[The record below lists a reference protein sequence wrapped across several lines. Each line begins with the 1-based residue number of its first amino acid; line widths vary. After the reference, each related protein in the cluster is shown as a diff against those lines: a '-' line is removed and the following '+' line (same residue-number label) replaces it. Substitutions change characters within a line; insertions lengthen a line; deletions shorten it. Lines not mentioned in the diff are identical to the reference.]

1 MKFRLS
7 YLTVL
12 IALSSNAQET
22 TEAQENNA
30 SDIER
35 IIVTGTNQKRY
46 IVDSTQS
53 LTGFPVDFLDLPR
66 VVNIIPEQVILDQK
80 ITDLSEALRNSP
92 GIVLGD
98 GFGGTNDDF
107 LIRGFRRNAV
117 YRNGFRRETNFK
129 TNLSNIEFTQVV
141 RGPASITYGQVEPGG
156 LVDVVTKKPL
166 VESRISGEARLG
178 SFDDRFLM
186 LDVSQPISDSVGVR
200 VVASTQDAESFRDF
214 TDISRDTISISSVI
228 DFTSSTS
235 LDLSYEYRDESRP
248 LDRGTITVPTENG
261 REIVNELLDI
271 PLSRRFGEAFEV
283 FESEF
288 NFAEATLSHTLN
300 EDWTLKISGA
310 VESSSANDLQARPLA
325 SAIFDAD
332 GPITEDGFIIFQD
345 PAEIATILG
354 AATTTAVFDDP
365 TDQVFLVKR
374 TDGSQEQDVDVFY
387 ANLLLTG
394 EVELGDTN
402 HRLALGA
409 DYRDGETTRFFVS
422 TDFTN
427 GVSESIG
434 GDGALFNISNP
445 IYGNLPDSL
454 SIDGL
459 TALNSI
465 EKNTG
470 LFVND
475 YIEITDKLNILA
487 GLRYDKFEVDGESEE
502 NIEETQLSPQVAVNY
517 NLTETTSVFISYAT
531 AFEPNTAVN
540 FITGENEAFE
550 PEDSVQYEL
559 GFKAEFFD
567 GNLQASAALY
577 DIQKNNVLSV
587 DVDGL
592 PILIEGQSSQGGEI
606 SISGQP
612 TEGMNVI
619 AGYAFVDAE
628 IGTGNNSS
636 NRPRNVAENTFNLW
650 TSYEVQG
657 GDFEGLGLRAGAFY
671 VGDRYGDDT
680 NTYKLDAYTVV
691 DLSTWYTVNVQGLGA
706 NDTLRFQLAV
716 KNILDEEYYT
726 ASGGDLRISIGT
738 PRTVFGSVSFDF

>member
-1 MKFRLS
+1 MKFRLG

-12 IALSSNAQET
+12 IALSSNAQEAIK
-22 TEAQENNA
+22 AQENSA
-30 SDIER
+30 SDIEK
-35 IIVTGTNQKRY
+35 ITVTGTNQKRY
-46 IVDSTQS
+46 VIDSTKS
-53 LTGFPVDFLDLPR
+53 LTGFPLDFLDLPR

-92 GIVLGD
+92 GIALGD

-129 TNLSNIEFTQVV
+129 TNLSNIEYTQIV

-178 SFDDRFLM
+178 SYDDRFLM
-186 LDVSQPISDSVGVR
+186 LDVSQPISDRVGVR

-228 DFTSSTS
+228 DFTDSTS

-261 REIVNELLDI
+261 REIINELLDI
-271 PLSRRFGEAFEV
+271 PISRRFGEAFEV

-288 NFAEATLSHTLN
+288 NFAEATLSHALN
-300 EDWTLKISGA
+300 DNWTLKVSGA

-345 PAEIATILG
+345 PAEIATILE
-354 AATTTAVFDDP
+354 AATTVAVFDDP
-365 TDQVFLVKR
+365 TDQVFLLKR

-409 DYRDGETTRFFVS
+409 DYRDSETTRFFVS

-434 GDGALFNISNP
+434 GDGALFNLGNP
-445 IYGNLPDSL
+445 IYGNLADNL

-487 GLRYDKFEVDGESEE
+487 GLRYDKFEVDGESAE
-502 NIEETQLSPQVAVNY
+502 NIEETQLSPQIAANY
-517 NLTETTSVFISYAT
+517 NLTETTSVFISY
-531 AFEPNTAVN
+531 V
-540 FITGENEAFE
+540 
-550 PEDSVQYEL
+550 
-559 GFKAEFFD
+559 
-567 GNLQASAALY
+567 
-577 DIQKNNVLSV
+577 
-587 DVDGL
+587 
-592 PILIEGQSSQGGEI
+592 
-606 SISGQP
+606 
-612 TEGMNVI
+612 
-619 AGYAFVDAE
+619 
-628 IGTGNNSS
+628 
-636 NRPRNVAENTFNLW
+636 
-650 TSYEVQG
+650 
-657 GDFEGLGLRAGAFY
+657 
-671 VGDRYGDDT
+671 
-680 NTYKLDAYTVV
+680 
-691 DLSTWYTVNVQGLGA
+691 
-706 NDTLRFQLAV
+706 
-716 KNILDEEYYT
+716 
-726 ASGGDLRISIGT
+726 
-738 PRTVFGSVSFDF
+738 

>member
-1 MKFRLS
+1 M
-7 YLTVL
+7 
-12 IALSSNAQET
+12 
-22 TEAQENNA
+22 
-30 SDIER
+30 
-35 IIVTGTNQKRY
+35 
-46 IVDSTQS
+46 
-53 LTGFPVDFLDLPR
+53 
-66 VVNIIPEQVILDQK
+66 
-80 ITDLSEALRNSP
+80 
-92 GIVLGD
+92 
-98 GFGGTNDDF
+98 
-107 LIRGFRRNAV
+107 
-117 YRNGFRRETNFK
+117 
-129 TNLSNIEFTQVV
+129 
-141 RGPASITYGQVEPGG
+141 
-156 LVDVVTKKPL
+156 
-166 VESRISGEARLG
+166 
-178 SFDDRFLM
+178 
-186 LDVSQPISDSVGVR
+186 
-200 VVASTQDAESFRDF
+200 
-214 TDISRDTISISSVI
+214 
-228 DFTSSTS
+228 
-235 LDLSYEYRDESRP
+235 
-248 LDRGTITVPTENG
+248 
-261 REIVNELLDI
+261 
-271 PLSRRFGEAFEV
+271 
-283 FESEF
+283 
-288 NFAEATLSHTLN
+288 N

-325 SAIFDAD
+325 AAIFDAD

-345 PAEIATILG
+345 PADIGTILG
-354 AATTTAVFDDP
+354 AATTATVFDEP
-365 TDQVFLVKR
+365 TDQVFLLKR

-502 NIEETQLSPQVAVNY
+502 NIEETQLSPQVAANY

-540 FITGENEAFE
+540 SITGENEAFE

-577 DIQKNNVLSV
+577 DIQKNNVLSA

-657 GDFEGLGLRAGAFY
+657 GDFEGLGLGAGAFY

-691 DLSTWYTVNVQGLGA
+691 DLSAWYTVNVHGLGA

>member
-1 MKFRLS
+1 MKFRLG

-30 SDIER
+30 SDIEK
-35 IIVTGTNQKRY
+35 ITVTGTNQKRY
-46 IVDSTQS
+46 VLDSTKS

-92 GIVLGD
+92 GIALGD

-129 TNLSNIEFTQVV
+129 TNLSNVEFTQVV

-156 LVDVVTKKPL
+156 LVDVITKKPL
-166 VESRISGEARLG
+166 VESRIAGEARLG
-178 SFDDRFLM
+178 PYDDKFLL
-186 LDVSQPISDSVGVR
+186 LDVSQPISDRVGVR

-228 DFTSSTS
+228 DFTDSTS

-261 REIVNELLDI
+261 REIINELLDI

-288 NFAEATLSHTLN
+288 NFAEATLSHALN
-300 EDWTLKISGA
+300 DNWNLKVSGA

-325 SAIFDAD
+325 AAIFDAD

-345 PAEIATILG
+345 PADIGTILG
-354 AATTTAVFDDP
+354 AATTEAVFDDP
-365 TDQVFLVKR
+365 TDQVFLLKR

-409 DYRDGETTRFFVS
+409 DYRDSEATRFFIS

-427 GVSESIG
+427 GVAESIG
-434 GDGALFNISNP
+434 GDGALFNLSNP
-445 IYGNLPDSL
+445 IYGNLADSL
-454 SIDGL
+454 STEGASLI
-459 TALNSI
+459 TVI

-470 LFVND
+470 MFIND
-475 YIEITDKLNILA
+475 YIEVTEQLSFLV
-487 GLRYDKFEVDGESEE
+487 GLRYDSFE
-502 NIEETQLSPQVAVNY
+502 IEGGSPVNDTDQFSPQVAANY
-517 NLTETTSVFISYAT
+517 NLTNNMSVFASYST
-531 AFEPNTAVN
+531 AFEPNTTIN
-540 FITGENEAFE
+540 PLTGENDAFD

-577 DIQKNNVLSV
+577 DIQKSNVLSA
-587 DVDGL
+587 DDDDL

-619 AGYAFVDAE
+619 AGYAFINAE
-628 IGTGNNSS
+628 IGTGINSN
-636 NRPRNVAENTFNLW
+636 NRPRNVAKNTFNLW
-650 TSYEVQG
+650 TSYEVQA
-657 GDFEGLGLRAGAFY
+657 GDFEGLGLGAGAFY

-691 DLSTWYTVNVQGLGA
+691 DLSAWYTVNVRGLGA

>member
-1 MKFRLS
+1 MKFRLG

-12 IALSSNAQET
+12 IALSSNAQEAIK
-22 TEAQENNA
+22 AQENSA
-30 SDIER
+30 SDIEK
-35 IIVTGTNQKRY
+35 ITVTGTNQKRY
-46 IVDSTQS
+46 VIDSTKS
-53 LTGFPVDFLDLPR
+53 LTGFPLDFLDLPR

-92 GIVLGD
+92 GIALGD

-129 TNLSNIEFTQVV
+129 TNLSNIEYTQIV

-178 SFDDRFLM
+178 SYDDRFLM
-186 LDVSQPISDSVGVR
+186 LDVSQPISDRVGVR

-228 DFTSSTS
+228 DFTDSTS

-261 REIVNELLDI
+261 REIINELLDI
-271 PLSRRFGEAFEV
+271 PISRRFGEAFEV

-288 NFAEATLSHTLN
+288 NFAEATLSHALN
-300 EDWTLKISGA
+300 DNWTLKVSGA

-345 PAEIATILG
+345 PAEIETILG
-354 AATTTAVFDDP
+354 AATTVAVFDDP
-365 TDQVFLVKR
+365 TDQVFLLKR

-409 DYRDGETTRFFVS
+409 DYRDSETTRFFVS

-434 GDGALFNISNP
+434 GDGALFNLGNP
-445 IYGNLPDSL
+445 IYGNLADNL

-487 GLRYDKFEVDGESEE
+487 GLRYDKFEVDGESAE
-502 NIEETQLSPQVAVNY
+502 NIEETQLSPQIAANY

-540 FITGENEAFE
+540 SLTGENKAFD

-567 GNLQASAALY
+567 GNLQTSAALY
-577 DIQKNNVLSV
+577 DIQKNNVLST
-587 DVDGL
+587 DADGL

-657 GDFEGLGLRAGAFY
+657 GDFEGLGLGAGAFY

-691 DLSTWYTVNVQGLGA
+691 DLSAWYTVNVRGLGA

>member
-1 MKFRLS
+1 MKFCLG
-7 YLTVL
+7 YLTFL

-22 TEAQENNA
+22 TEVQKNRA

-35 IIVTGTNQKRY
+35 ITVTGTNQKRY
-46 IVDSTQS
+46 IVDSTKS
-53 LTGFPVDFLDLPR
+53 LTGFPLDFLDLPR

-92 GIVLGD
+92 GIALGD

-129 TNLSNIEFTQVV
+129 TNLSNIEYTQIV

-156 LVDVVTKKPL
+156 LVDVITKKPL

-178 SFDDRFLM
+178 SYEDQFLL
-186 LDVSQPISDSVGVR
+186 LDVSQPISDRVGIR

-228 DFTSSTS
+228 DFTDSTS

-261 REIVNELLDI
+261 REIINELLDI

-288 NFAEATLSHTLN
+288 NFAEATLSHALN
-300 EDWTLKISGA
+300 DNWNLKVSGA

-325 SAIFDAD
+325 AAIFDAD

-345 PAEIATILG
+345 PADIGNILG
-354 AATTTAVFDDP
+354 VATTVAVFDDP
-365 TDQVFLVKR
+365 TDQVFLLKR

-394 EVELGDTN
+394 EVELGETN

-409 DYRDGETTRFFVS
+409 DYRDSETTRFFIS

-427 GVSESIG
+427 GVAESIG
-434 GDGALFNISNP
+434 GDGALFNLSNP
-445 IYGNLPDSL
+445 IYGNLADSL
-454 SIDGL
+454 STEGASLI
-459 TALNSI
+459 TVI

-470 LFVND
+470 VFIND
-475 YIEITDKLNILA
+475 YIEITDKLNFLA
-487 GLRYDKFEVDGESEE
+487 GLRYDSFELEGDSPVND
-502 NIEETQLSPQVAVNY
+502 TDQFSPQVAVNY
-517 NLTETTSVFISYAT
+517 NLTDNMSLFASYST
-531 AFEPNTAVN
+531 AFEPNTTIN
-540 FITGENEAFE
+540 PLTGDNEAFD

-559 GFKAEFFD
+559 GFKAELFD

-577 DIQKNNVLSV
+577 DIQKSNVLSA
-587 DVDGL
+587 DDNDL

-636 NRPRNVAENTFNLW
+636 NRPRNVAKNTFNLW
-650 TSYEVQG
+650 TSYEVQA
-657 GDFEGLGLRAGAFY
+657 GDFEGLGLGAGAFY

-691 DLSTWYTVNVQGLGA
+691 DLSAWYTVNVRGLGA

-716 KNILDEEYYT
+716 KNILDEEYFT